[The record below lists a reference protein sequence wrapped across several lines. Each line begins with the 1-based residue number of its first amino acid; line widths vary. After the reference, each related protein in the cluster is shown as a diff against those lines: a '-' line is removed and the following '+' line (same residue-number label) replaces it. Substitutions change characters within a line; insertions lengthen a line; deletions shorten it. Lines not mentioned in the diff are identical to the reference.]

1 MNTNFEN
8 EIWETFL
15 KDAVITHNIQELQN
29 YPISEIEQTPLPL
42 HYIRVIKK
50 LVYHYR
56 YHILIKKAVKASQ
69 KIACIIL
76 IFMGISFSALLQF
89 TEVRAACHNIILKI
103 CKGYNEFI
111 YTSSEFSDSS
121 KINLQFIPDGFF
133 VKKETIIN
141 DSIFLVL
148 ENADGTQI
156 SLNCYQNNHTLQI
169 DNEHY
174 TIENVNVNNLPGTYF
189 CPINKKFENILVWNN
204 DKQYYILTSVLDK
217 DVLLKIAENIES
229 SVE

>member
-1 MNTNFEN
+1 
-8 EIWETFL
+8 
-15 KDAVITHNIQELQN
+15 
-29 YPISEIEQTPLPL
+29 
-42 HYIRVIKK
+42 
-50 LVYHYR
+50 
-56 YHILIKKAVKASQ
+56 
-69 KIACIIL
+69 
-76 IFMGISFSALLQF
+76 MGISFSALLQF

-189 CPINKKFENILVWNN
+189 CSINKKFENILVWNN

>member
-8 EIWETFL
+8 EIWEAFL
-15 KDAVITHNIQELQN
+15 KDAVVTHSMQELQN
-29 YPISEIEQTPLPL
+29 YPVSEIEQTPLPL
-42 HYIRVIKK
+42 EYIRVIKK
-50 LVYHYR
+50 FVYRYR
-56 YHILIKKAVKASQ
+56 YHISIRKMVKISKKIV
-69 KIACIIL
+69 CIIL

-103 CKGYNEFI
+103 YKNYNEFI
-111 YTSSEFSDSS
+111 YTSSEFNDSS
-121 KINLQFIPDGFF
+121 KINLRFIPDGFF
-133 VKKETIIN
+133 VKKETIIDN
-141 DSIFLVL
+141 SIFLVL

-174 TIENVNVNNLPGTYF
+174 MIENVNVNNLSGTYF
-189 CPINKKFENILVWNN
+189 CSTNKKFENILVWSN

-217 DVLLKIAENIES
+217 DVLLKIAENIEH

>member
-1 MNTNFEN
+1 M
-8 EIWETFL
+8 
-15 KDAVITHNIQELQN
+15 
-29 YPISEIEQTPLPL
+29 
-42 HYIRVIKK
+42 
-50 LVYHYR
+50 
-56 YHILIKKAVKASQ
+56 
-69 KIACIIL
+69 
-76 IFMGISFSALLQF
+76 
-89 TEVRAACHNIILKI
+89 
-103 CKGYNEFI
+103 
-111 YTSSEFSDSS
+111 
-121 KINLQFIPDGFF
+121 
-133 VKKETIIN
+133 
-141 DSIFLVL
+141 VL

-189 CPINKKFENILVWNN
+189 CSINKKFENILVWNN